1 MVEVGDIIYGGED
14 GVGFRFG
21 FVLEVYHEYCKV
33 RFISASYCFITGTMP
48 KALVKRVW
56 KVELEQDEEDN
67 LSISF

>member
-1 MVEVGDIIYGGED
+1 MIEVGDIIYGGED

-21 FVLEVYHEYCKV
+21 FVLDVYDEYFKV
-33 RFISASYCFITGTMP
+33 RFISGSWIFTTGTMP

-56 KVELEQDEEDN
+56 KAELKQDEEDN